1 MSRPTKI
8 IIHLDALHHNMQQV
22 KKYAP
27 HSSILAMVKSNGYGH
42 GIERV
47 ALALS
52 NADAFG
58 VACSEE
64 GLLLRKAGVRHPI
77 VLIEGLFTPD
87 ELSLAETENFTAVIH
102 HESQVEMFEKNPCG
116 NPLPIWL
123 KINTGMNRLGF
134 EPAQVKKIVHRLVA
148 CPGVKKPF
156 CFMTHFATADSS
168 DLSHTEQQIALFD
181 KTIVG
186 FTGLQSLCNSAGIIK
201 WPSVQ
206 RDWVRPGLM
215 LYGASPFPGH
225 HGTEYALRPVMSLQS
240 ELIAIHTIEKG
251 ERIGYGSTW
260 QSPEKMRIGV
270 VAMGYGDGYPQF
282 AKNGTP
288 ILVNNAICPLVGRV
302 SMDMLTVD
310 LRTQPYAKVGDPVT
324 LWGNGLPVE
333 AVAEGNYSSAYE
345 LLTRITQRV
354 RVEVSAL
361 SIGSP

>member
-8 IIHLDALHHNMQQV
+8 VIHLDALQHNMQQI
-22 KKYAP
+22 KKRAP

-77 VLIEGLFTPD
+77 ILIEGLFTSD
-87 ELSLAETENFTAVIH
+87 ELKLAEIENFTPVIH
-102 HESQVEMFEKNPCG
+102 HESQVDMLEKNSCGG
-116 NPLPIWL
+116 NPLSVWL

-134 EPAQVKKIVHRLVA
+134 KPAHVKKIVQRLMA
-148 CPGVKKPF
+148 CPNVKKPL

-168 DLSHTEQQIALFD
+168 DLSQTQQQIDLFD
-181 KTIVG
+181 KTIAG
-186 FTGLQSLCNSAGIIK
+186 FEGLQSLCNSAGIITY
-201 WPSVQ
+201 PSAQ
-206 RDWVRPGLM
+206 RNWVRPGLM

-225 HGTEYALRPVMSLQS
+225 HGIEYGLRPAMSLQS
-240 ELIAIHTIEKG
+240 KLIAIHTLTKDECV
-251 ERIGYGSTW
+251 GYGSTW
-260 QSPEKMRIGV
+260 KSPEEMRIGV

-288 ILVNNAICPLVGRV
+288 ILVNHSLCPLVGRV

-310 LRTQPYAKVGDPVT
+310 LRTQPHAKVGDPVT

-333 AVAEGNYSSAYE
+333 AVAEGNHSSAYE

-354 RVEVSAL
+354 RVEVS
-361 SIGSP
+361 